1 MAETAVH
8 AECENAEAN
17 RDDVLRELNQVT
29 KVLAQDALL
38 AQPPP
43 QTLKTRKRRALAPLA
58 LHHGDG
64 GLPIADSLGLQLKS
78 PN

>member
-8 AECENAEAN
+8 AEYENAEAN

-29 KVLAQDALL
+29 EVLAQDALL

-43 QTLKTRKRRALAPLA
+43 
-58 LHHGDG
+58 
-64 GLPIADSLGLQLKS
+64 
-78 PN
+78 

>member
-29 KVLAQDALL
+29 EVLAQDALL

-43 QTLKTRKRRALAPLA
+43 QTRKRRALAPFVMVT
-58 LHHGDG
+58 
-64 GLPIADSLGLQLKS
+64 ADFPSQTPWACS
-78 PN
+78 